1 MKTTVHSTL
10 EFIAIRNN
18 SMHNNET
25 SIVAARCD
33 PDRAEYVARSVVGQ
47 MRVQFFVQS
56 SVIRAFIHIR
66 CPSSGVSMQTG
77 AGYKLTANL
86 LIRQWVLRIS
96 VGAYTVIVAAVAIH
110 IKMWNTASIKTRS
123 SESRFLVNALPKT
136 PS

>member
-1 MKTTVHSTL
+1 
-10 EFIAIRNN
+10 
-18 SMHNNET
+18 
-25 SIVAARCD
+25 
-33 PDRAEYVARSVVGQ
+33 
-47 MRVQFFVQS
+47 
-56 SVIRAFIHIR
+56 
-66 CPSSGVSMQTG
+66 MQTG